1 MLKTIKNAS
10 ANFTPT
16 LEPIFWDLA
25 VIASI
30 DLGWGKG
37 WISCLYF
44 LIAVIFFWNVFSIF
58 TNKLGEN
65 TSEPVPNSV
74 EDWIS

>member
-16 LEPIFWDLA
+16 LEPIFCDLA

-44 LIAVIFFWNVFSIF
+44 SESLIVYN
-58 TNKLGEN
+58 
-65 TSEPVPNSV
+65 
-74 EDWIS
+74 